1 MNLSFSTI
9 HKPEQVKM
17 YNASV
22 LNEMKLEP
30 DLEPVLKGKYETD
43 TVRGEMIA
51 SEFEKFY
58 NMQVTKGRGASYN
71 YDFFIDRLIEGDLP
85 CIFFMPQSPLSVK
98 KDVKGVAVKFAS
110 LETNKDIIEF
120 AKEYG
125 LLGVLNFSFQNADY
139 GLTVFEPLYWW
150 KLYINHVKRLLKLY
164 EILKK
169 KHKNQSIDIIGELV
183 NYKEGNG
190 MITFE
195 WIEGG
200 DFSFYFEEE
209 KLNDDEFENID
220 AIAGAYILTTSV
232 KDVLRS
238 AINVDFSDIIR
249 SKDSEI
255 GFRIKEVYSTDYLIG
270 AIYYDLWNLI
280 SNDVE
285 ILFCQHCGRTFTKSG
300 RKKYCNDSCKTMAY
314 KERKKGEK

>member
-1 MNLSFSTI
+1 
-9 HKPEQVKM
+9 M

-51 SEFEKFY
+51 SEFKKFY

>member
-71 YDFFIDRLIEGDLP
+71 YDFFIDRLIERDLP

>member
-1 MNLSFSTI
+1 
-9 HKPEQVKM
+9 M

-30 DLEPVLKGKYETD
+30 DLEPALKGKYERD
-43 TVRGEMIA
+43 TVRGEMLA

-58 NMQVTKGRGASYN
+58 NVQVAKGRGTSYN
-71 YDFFIDRLIEGDLP
+71 YDFLIDKLIEGDLP
-85 CIFFMPQSPLSVK
+85 CIFLMPQSPLPVK

-125 LLGVLNFSFQNADY
+125 LLGVLNFSYRNVDY

-150 KLYINHVKRLLKLY
+150 RLYINHVKRLLKLY

-183 NYKEGNG
+183 NYKEENG

-200 DFSFYFEEE
+200 NFSFYFNEE
-209 KLNDDEFENID
+209 KINDDELENID

-285 ILFCQHCGRTFTKSG
+285 IVFCQHCGRTFTKSG

>member
-1 MNLSFSTI
+1 
-9 HKPEQVKM
+9 M